1 MPEIIPKERT
11 AYLASYTFFT
21 RDVYQYENMSFS
33 QLYLFHKT
41 LSTSYIHSVTIAMFC
56 RTAFL

>member
-21 RDVYQYENMSFS
+21 RDVYQNENMSFS
-33 QLYLFHKT
+33 QLYQPPGTSFPQNTFH
-41 LSTSYIHSVTIAMFC
+41 
-56 RTAFL
+56 